1 MSVEVIIEDER
12 WAAANLQTLAERAVA
27 ATFRNQALDLTE
39 WEVVVLGCNDV
50 RIAELNGAFRGK
62 SNATNVL
69 SWPSEERG
77 ADIAGE
83 APKPPS
89 GDPELGDIAL
99 AFETCQKE
107 AIEQGKSAEQHYLHL
122 IVHGVLH
129 LLGYDHEREGD
140 GDLMES
146 VEIAIL
152 AELGVSDPYM

>member
-1 MSVEVIIEDER
+1 MVRGDPAASVADPEV
-12 WAAANLQTLAERAVA
+12 
-27 ATFRNQALDLTE
+27 
-39 WEVVVLGCNDV
+39 GCPDNDA
-50 RIAELNGAFRGK
+50 RIAELNSTFRGK

-77 ADIAGE
+77 AHIAGT
-83 APKPPS
+83 APEPPS